1 MHDMDAGTA
10 GVHVHCTGVGRDR
23 TPNMRAV
30 VQGCVRQHVEPSA
43 IAMFVNSF
51 ILNILFK
58 HYQAL

>member
-1 MHDMDAGTA
+1 MDAGTA

-43 IAMFVNSF
+43 IAS
-51 ILNILFK
+51 
-58 HYQAL
+58 